1 MAHDVGEWLEGLELG
16 KYAEAFVENG
26 VDLRALPYL
35 SEDDLKELGVL
46 LGHRRI
52 LLAAIASLQ
61 NQEGTRQ
68 GEEPASGPLSRS
80 EAERRQ
86 LTVMFCDLV
95 GSTELSGRLDP
106 EDLRD
111 VMRRYQDAVAGVVA
125 RYEGHVAKFLGDAG
139 CLPTSAGH
147 KPMRIRQN
155 GQFVP
160 ALMPRRRSMM

>member
-1 MAHDVGEWLEGLELG
+1 MAQDIGAWLEGLGLG

-26 VDLRALPYL
+26 VDLRALPHL

-52 LLAAIASLQ
+52 LLAAIQSLQ
-61 NQEGTRQ
+61 DQERALQ
-68 GEEPASGPLSRS
+68 GEEPASEPLSRG

-111 VMRRYQDAVAGVVA
+111 VMRSYQDIVTDAVA
-125 RYEGHVAKFLGDAG
+125 RYGGHVAKYLGDGLLIYFGWPQA
-139 CLPTSAGH
+139 
-147 KPMRIRQN
+147 R
-155 GQFVP
+155 
-160 ALMPRRRSMM
+160 